1 MDRVFDCI
9 VVGGGHGGCEAAA
22 ALAGLGH
29 ETLLITG
36 NVDRIGHLSC
46 NPAIGGL
53 AKSHMVRE
61 IDALGGHMGLWADAA
76 GIQFRVLN
84 MSKGPAVRATRGQM
98 DREAYMRA
106 VKKTLFSL
114 PHLLIWQDQV
124 TGVRTDDKG
133 ATGVLTRQGMEFSA
147 RNVLLT
153 TGTFLN
159 GKIHIGLIS
168 MPAGRLGDAPAI
180 GLSQSLTSLGIS
192 LGRLKTGTTPRL
204 LRRSIDFS
212 GLARQGSDDPLPQ
225 FSFFGPKPPMPQT
238 DCYVTWTNPEAH
250 AIIREGF
257 DRSPLFTGIIKGTG
271 ARYCPSIEDKVARF
285 PDRDRHHVFLEP
297 EGLDSPEVYCNGI
310 STSLPLDIQERMI
323 HAIKGLE
330 HAVMVR
336 PGYAIEYDYAD
347 PTQLRKTF
355 ETRAVPHL
363 WFAGQINGT
372 SGYEE
377 AAAQGMWAALN
388 ISCSLRGL
396 PPFCPRR
403 DEAYMTVL
411 ADDLVTRG
419 TREPYR
425 MFTSRAEH
433 RLLLR
438 EDNADM
444 RLTPEGR
451 RLGLVDDARWEAFLK
466 RREAVGRGTEYLEAT
481 HIASRE
487 NGAAGDLAG
496 RTLAEAL
503 RRPDVELDDLEN
515 LDPGLSG
522 QLPADSFTRLT
533 IQSDVKYA
541 GYMAR
546 QREMVRRTLRLE
558 ETRLP
563 DSLDYTKIPGLSA
576 EIVEKLTSVR
586 PASLGQAGRI
596 SGVTPA
602 AVDCLEIY
610 LHKLG
615 LLRLRKRRD
624 GAAENGDC

>member
-133 ATGVLTRQGMEFSA
+133 ATGVLTRQGMELSA

-403 DEAYMTVL
+403 DEAYMAVL

>member
-323 HAIKGLE
+323 HAIKSLE

-403 DEAYMTVL
+403 DEAYMAVL